1 MKKLIALSLF
11 MLALTGFALPP
22 PAAAAD
28 GEKWNLPKPAAQ
40 GGKPLME
47 ALAQRQ
53 TNRDFSDKPIPEQ
66 ILSDLLWATW
76 GINRPDGK
84 HTAPTAR
91 NNREIVVFA
100 ALENG
105 VWRYEPSD
113 NALTKVLPDDTR
125 SAFGG
130 APLTLIYAA
139 PEKSEFS
146 GFHVGSL
153 YQNAGLFCASAGL
166 ANVVKITGR
175 DALAGKLA
183 LPKGYKVFIVHSI
196 GWPR

>member
-1 MKKLIALSLF
+1 MKKLIALSLV
-11 MLALTGFALPP
+11 MLGITGFTLP
-22 PAAAAD
+22 AEAAD
-28 GEKWNLPKPAAQ
+28 GEKWTLPKPVTE
-40 GGKPLME
+40 GGQPLME
-47 ALAQRQ
+47 ALSQRQ
-53 TNRDFSDKPIPEQ
+53 SNRNFSDKPISEQ

-84 HTAPTAR
+84 RTAPTAR
-91 NNREIVVFA
+91 NTQEIIVFA

-105 VWRYEPSD
+105 VWLYGPSE
-113 NALTKVLPDDTR
+113 NTLTKVLPDDTR

-130 APLTLIYAA
+130 APLSLIYAA
-139 PEKSEFS
+139 PANSELS

-175 DALAGKLA
+175 DALDGKLA
-183 LPKGYKVFIVHSI
+183 LPEGYKVFIVHSI

>member
-1 MKKLIALSLF
+1 MEKLIALSIF
-11 MLALTGFALPP
+11 MLAMTGFTL
-22 PAAAAD
+22 PAAAAE
-28 GEKWNLPKPAAQ
+28 GEKWNLPKPTAQ

-66 ILSDLLWATW
+66 TLSDLLWATW

-91 NNREIVVFA
+91 NNQEIVVFA

-105 VWRYEPSD
+105 VWRYEPSE

-125 SAFGG
+125 AVFGG
-130 APLTLIYAA
+130 APLSLIYAA
-139 PEKSEFS
+139 PAKSEFS
-146 GFHVGSL
+146 GLHVGSL
-153 YQNAGLFCASAGL
+153 YQNAGLYCASAGL

-175 DALAGKLA
+175 DALDGKLA